1 MEIINSPVE
10 DIYLKYTEENVW
22 KIYFLDEL
30 HDLDKND
37 YRVGLSLLPFL
48 EMGRENV
55 LKNINNKASIECFPD
70 KLIVDVVFTEALSIG
85 SSNYWTNL
93 AFQWLVEMSNYDANL
108 YDADLY
114 DDYLRKIA
122 FNKDY
127 GQKLRHSIL
136 KFLKKRSYK

>member
-1 MEIINSPVE
+1 MEIIYSVVE
-10 DIYLKYTEENVW
+10 DIYLKYTEENIW

-55 LKNINNKASIECFPD
+55 LKNINNKASIGCFPD
-70 KLIVDVVFTEALSIG
+70 KLIVDVGFNEARSIG
-85 SSNYWTNL
+85 SSDYWTNL

-108 YDADLY
+108 YD
-114 DDYLRKIA
+114 DYLREIA
-122 FNKDY
+122 FNKNY

-136 KFLKKRSYK
+136 KFLKKKSYK